1 MLFLGLNER
10 FLSVGSKNEYN
21 MICGT
26 PVDVTVISS
35 QHPNKI
41 LSNSLSF
48 SMRSDSLMT
57 RYQPCHVVRIEKEAS
72 NDDHVSVSFKL
83 DVPTVT
89 KFDGGRGILAFSGE
103 LSANGFVEKDYGIY
117 CQPRLQSSILDKV
130 RVLAVG
136 LRGDRLFGL
145 FYIPAVRGIAFETK
159 SGACISSETYKPC
172 DVVGFAR
179 YCIDDW
185 FESSMVKEISYGIG
199 V

>member
-10 FLSVGSKNEYN
+10 FLAPGNKDDYC
-21 MICGT
+21 MICGA
-26 PVDVTVISS
+26 PVDITVISA
-35 QHPNKI
+35 QHPNKV

-57 RYQPCHVVRIEKEAS
+57 RYQPCHLVHIEREAS
-72 NDDHVSVSFKL
+72 NADHVSVSFRL
-83 DVPTVT
+83 DIPTVT

-136 LRGDRLFGL
+136 LRGERLFGL
-145 FYIPAVRGIAFETK
+145 SYISATRGIAFETK
-159 SGACISSETYKPC
+159 SGYCISSETYKPC
-172 DVVGFAR
+172 DVTGFAR

-185 FESSMVKEISYGIG
+185 FESSMVKEVSYGIG